1 MTIFRI
7 LILLFVSNGVY
18 SQNNVNNDLKKDTVP
33 VKVYVQ
39 FETTRK
45 GKVTNVSVLKTEGGP
60 CSEKDLEQFKI
71 EAIRVV
77 SSSPDYKRKKQ
88 KFVIPIKF
96 ELEK

>member
-1 MTIFRI
+1 MKI
-7 LILLFVSNGVY
+7 LKILLLLLVSNGVN
-18 SQNNVNNDLKKDTVP
+18 SQNNVDNDFKKDTVP

-60 CSEKDLEQFKI
+60 CSEKDLELFKI

-77 SSSPDYKRKKQ
+77 SSSSDYKRKKQ

-96 ELEK
+96 EL